1 MKDQTFIVGDITW
14 RRYFIYSIF
23 LFIGIMFWG
32 RIVYLGVAEKD
43 FLQSKGK
50 TSEKLEVIH
59 AVRGSIIDRNGEV
72 LAVSTPGYSISIN
85 PSRTHFS
92 EEELKTIS
100 SVLQLDID
108 RLRLAI
114 QSNKNKKFLFIKRK
128 VAREIG
134 DFLRTFSIEG
144 LNYEEEYHRYYP
156 AAETSAHVIGR
167 TNIDGVGS
175 EGIELT
181 QDGLLRGRDGEKLV
195 LRDRRGGLIRNIDY
209 KSPPNFGKDVR
220 LTIDLNLQF
229 IAYKE
234 LKSAVESH
242 RARSGSLVMLDAR
255 SGDILAML
263 NQPSYNPNESVP
275 NMEVL
280 RNRAVTDAYEPGSTI
295 KPFAILAALE
305 TGDFRPD
312 SIIDTSPGSY
322 LISGHKIKDPTN
334 YGALSLSEIIQF
346 SSNVGISK
354 IAIDLP
360 NRAIYEVLRRSGFGE
375 QVGIGLPGET
385 MGSLRAKD
393 LEIPVE
399 RAALAYG
406 YGLTVTPLQLANAY
420 LKIAS
425 LGENR
430 RVSIIRSEL
439 KSEFDRIH
447 GEALTMEVIKMME
460 TVTEIEGTGKA
471 AAVKGYR
478 VAGKTGTAQ
487 RFINGRFDPDS
498 HNVWFVGIVPA
509 YEPRL
514 VMVVVVNDPKAGASG
529 GGTVAAPIFAQV
541 ARHSLRVLGVE
552 PERTMPLVSS
562 RIKNRA
568 LHRG

>member
-1 MKDQTFIVGDITW
+1 
-14 RRYFIYSIF
+14 
-23 LFIGIMFWG
+23 MFWG

-85 PSRTHFS
+85 PSKTHFS

-100 SVLQLDID
+100 GVLQLDID

-195 LRDRRGGLIRNIDY
+195 LRDRKGGLIRNIDY
-209 KSPPNFGKDVR
+209 KSSPNFGKDVR

-322 LISGHKIKDPTN
+322 LISGHKIKDPIN

-354 IAIDLP
+354 IALDLP

-385 MGSLRAKD
+385 MGSLRSKD
-393 LEIPVE
+393 MEIPVE

-552 PERTMPLVSS
+552 PERTMPLASS

-568 LHRG
+568 LNRG

>member
-1 MKDQTFIVGDITW
+1 
-14 RRYFIYSIF
+14 
-23 LFIGIMFWG
+23 MFWG

-92 EEELKTIS
+92 EQELKTIS
-100 SVLQLDID
+100 GLLQLDID

-195 LRDRRGGLIRNIDY
+195 LRDRKGGLIRNIDY

-322 LISGHKIKDPTN
+322 LISGHKIKDPIN

-354 IAIDLP
+354 IALDLP

-375 QVGIGLPGET
+375 QVGIGLPGEA
-385 MGSLRAKD
+385 MGSLRSKD
-393 LEIPVE
+393 MEIPVE

-439 KSEFDRIH
+439 KPEFDRIH

>member
-1 MKDQTFIVGDITW
+1 MKNQTSIVGDIKW
-14 RRYFIYSIF
+14 RLYLIHSVF
-23 LFIGIMFWG
+23 LFIGMILWG

-85 PSRTHFS
+85 PSQTRFS

-100 SVLQLDID
+100 GVLELDID

-114 QSNKNKKFLFIKRK
+114 QSNKHKKFLFIKRK

-134 DFLRTFSIEG
+134 DVLRTFSIEG

-167 TNIDGVGS
+167 TNIDGLGS

-181 QDGLLRGRDGEKLV
+181 QDSLLRGRNGEKLV
-195 LRDRRGGLIRNIDY
+195 LRDRKGDLIRNLDF

-322 LISGHKIKDPTN
+322 LISGHKIKDPIN

-360 NRAIYEVLRRSGFGE
+360 NLAIYEVLRRSGFGE

-385 MGSLRAKD
+385 MGSLRSKD
-393 LEIPVE
+393 MEIPVE

-439 KSEFDRIH
+439 KPEFDRIH
-447 GEALTMEVIKMME
+447 GEAVTMEVIKMME
-460 TVTEIEGTGKA
+460 TVTEIAGTGKA
-471 AAVKGYR
+471 AAVEGYR

-498 HNVWFVGIVPA
+498 HNVWFAGIVPA
-509 YEPRL
+509 HEPRL
-514 VMVVVVNDPKAGASG
+514 VMVVIVNDPKAGASG

-541 ARHSLRVLGVE
+541 ARHSLRVLGVN
-552 PERTMPLVSS
+552 PERTMPLASS

>member
-1 MKDQTFIVGDITW
+1 MVGNLKW
-14 RRYFIYSIF
+14 RRYFIYSV
-23 LFIGIMFWG
+23 LLCIGVIFWG
-32 RIVYLGVAEKD
+32 RIVYLGTADKD
-43 FLQSKGK
+43 FLQRKGK
-50 TSEKLEVIH
+50 TSEKLELIP
-59 AVRGSIIDRNGEV
+59 AVRGSITDRNGQV

-85 PSRTHFS
+85 PSHTHFS

-100 SVLQLDID
+100 KVLKLDID
-108 RLRLAI
+108 RLRSTI
-114 QSNKNKKFLFIKRK
+114 RSNNNKKFLFLKRK
-128 VAREIG
+128 VARETG
-134 DFLRTFSIEG
+134 DFLRSFSIQG
-144 LNYEEEYHRYYP
+144 LNYDEEYHRYYP
-156 AAETSAHVIGR
+156 AAETSAHVVGR
-167 TNIDGVGS
+167 TNIDGLGS
-175 EGIELT
+175 EGVELS
-181 QDGLLRGRDGEKLV
+181 QDKLLQGRHGEKLV
-195 LRDRRGGLIRNIDY
+195 LRDRKGGLIRDLNY
-209 KSPPNFGKDVR
+209 ESPPKFGKDIR

-242 RARSGSLVMLDAR
+242 RARSGSLIMLDAR
-255 SGDILAML
+255 SGDILAMV

-295 KPFAILAALE
+295 KPFAILAALQG
-305 TGDFRPD
+305 GDFRTD
-312 SIIDTSPGSY
+312 SIVDTSPGSY
-322 LISGHKIKDPTN
+322 VLSGHKIKDPVN
-334 YGALSLSEIIQF
+334 YGAISLSEIIQF

-354 IAIDLP
+354 IALALP

-375 QVGIGLPGET
+375 QVDIGLPGET
-385 MGSLRAKD
+385 KGFLKPND
-393 LEIPVE
+393 LEIPVQ

-425 LGENR
+425 HGQNR
-430 RVSIIRSEL
+430 RASIFRSEFNPP
-439 KSEFDRIH
+439 SARIH
-447 GEALTMEVIKMME
+447 GESLSKEVIKMMV

-471 AAVKGYR
+471 AAVEGYR

-487 RFINGRFDPDS
+487 RFTDGRFDTDS

-509 YEPRL
+509 YKPRL

-541 ARHSLRVLGVE
+541 ARHSLRVLGIE
-552 PERTMPLVSS
+552 PEKKMPLASA
-562 RIKNRA
+562 IMKNRA
-568 LHRG
+568 GDQG

>member
-1 MKDQTFIVGDITW
+1 
-14 RRYFIYSIF
+14 
-23 LFIGIMFWG
+23 MFWG
-32 RIVYLGVAEKD
+32 RIVYLGVAERD

-85 PSRTHFS
+85 PSRTYFS

-100 SVLQLDID
+100 GVLQLDID

-195 LRDRRGGLIRNIDY
+195 LRDRKGGLIRNIDY

-322 LISGHKIKDPTN
+322 LISGHKIKDPIN

-354 IAIDLP
+354 IALDLP

-385 MGSLRAKD
+385 MGSLRSKD
-393 LEIPVE
+393 MEIPVE

-439 KSEFDRIH
+439 KPEFDRIH

-552 PERTMPLVSS
+552 PERTMPLASS
-562 RIKNRA
+562 RTKNRA
-568 LHRG
+568 LNRG

>member
-1 MKDQTFIVGDITW
+1 
-14 RRYFIYSIF
+14 
-23 LFIGIMFWG
+23 MFWG

-72 LAVSTPGYSISIN
+72 LAVSTPGYSLSIN
-85 PSRTHFS
+85 PSRTQFS
-92 EEELKTIS
+92 EQELKTIS
-100 SVLQLDID
+100 GVLQLDID

-195 LRDRRGGLIRNIDY
+195 LRDRKGGLIRNIDY

-322 LISGHKIKDPTN
+322 LISGHKIKDPIN

-354 IAIDLP
+354 IALDLP

-385 MGSLRAKD
+385 MGSLRSKD
-393 LEIPVE
+393 MEIPVE

-439 KSEFDRIH
+439 KPEFDRIH

-552 PERTMPLVSS
+552 PERTMPLASS
-562 RIKNRA
+562 RTKNRV
-568 LHRG
+568 LNRG

>member
-1 MKDQTFIVGDITW
+1 
-14 RRYFIYSIF
+14 
-23 LFIGIMFWG
+23 MFWG

-100 SVLQLDID
+100 GVLQLDID

-195 LRDRRGGLIRNIDY
+195 LRDRKGGLIRNIDY

-322 LISGHKIKDPTN
+322 LISGHKIKDPIN

-375 QVGIGLPGET
+375 QVGIGLPGEA
-385 MGSLRAKD
+385 MGSLRSKD
-393 LEIPVE
+393 MEIPVE

-430 RVSIIRSEL
+430 RVSIFRSEL
-439 KSEFDRIH
+439 KPEFDRIH
-447 GEALTMEVIKMME
+447 GEAFTMEVIKMME

-552 PERTMPLVSS
+552 PERTVPLASS
-562 RIKNRA
+562 RIKNRV
-568 LHRG
+568 LDQG

>member
-1 MKDQTFIVGDITW
+1 
-14 RRYFIYSIF
+14 
-23 LFIGIMFWG
+23 MFWG

-50 TSEKLEVIH
+50 TSEKLEVIQ

-92 EEELKTIS
+92 EQELKTIS
-100 SVLQLDID
+100 GLLQLDID

-305 TGDFRPD
+305 KGHFRPD

-322 LISGHKIKDPTN
+322 LISGHKIKDPIN

-385 MGSLRAKD
+385 MGSLRSKD
-393 LEIPVE
+393 MEIPVE

>member
-1 MKDQTFIVGDITW
+1 
-14 RRYFIYSIF
+14 
-23 LFIGIMFWG
+23 MFWG

-100 SVLQLDID
+100 GVLQLDID

-195 LRDRRGGLIRNIDY
+195 LRDRKGGLIRNIDY
-209 KSPPNFGKDVR
+209 KSSPNFGKDVR

-322 LISGHKIKDPTN
+322 LISGHKIKDPIN

-354 IAIDLP
+354 IALDLP

-375 QVGIGLPGET
+375 QVGIGLPGEA
-385 MGSLRAKD
+385 MGSLRSKD
-393 LEIPVE
+393 MEIPVE

-439 KSEFDRIH
+439 KPEFDRIH

-552 PERTMPLVSS
+552 PERTMPLASS

-568 LHRG
+568 LDRG

>member
-1 MKDQTFIVGDITW
+1 
-14 RRYFIYSIF
+14 
-23 LFIGIMFWG
+23 MFWG

-85 PSRTHFS
+85 PSKTHFS

-100 SVLQLDID
+100 GVLQLDID

-195 LRDRRGGLIRNIDY
+195 LRDRKGGLIRNIDY
-209 KSPPNFGKDVR
+209 KSSPNFGKDVR

-322 LISGHKIKDPTN
+322 LISGHKIKDPIN

-354 IAIDLP
+354 IALDLP

-385 MGSLRAKD
+385 MGSLRSKD
-393 LEIPVE
+393 MEIPVE

-425 LGENR
+425 FGENR

-439 KSEFDRIH
+439 KPEFDRIH

-471 AAVKGYR
+471 AAVEGYR

-552 PERTMPLVSS
+552 PERTMPLASS

-568 LHRG
+568 LDRG

>member
-1 MKDQTFIVGDITW
+1 
-14 RRYFIYSIF
+14 
-23 LFIGIMFWG
+23 MFWG

-85 PSRTHFS
+85 PSKTHFS

-100 SVLQLDID
+100 GVLQLDID

-195 LRDRRGGLIRNIDY
+195 LRDRKGGLIRNIDY

-322 LISGHKIKDPTN
+322 LISGHKIKDPIN

-354 IAIDLP
+354 IALDLP

-385 MGSLRAKD
+385 MGSLRSKD
-393 LEIPVE
+393 MEIPVE

-439 KSEFDRIH
+439 KPEFDRIH

-552 PERTMPLVSS
+552 PERTMPLASS

-568 LHRG
+568 LNRG